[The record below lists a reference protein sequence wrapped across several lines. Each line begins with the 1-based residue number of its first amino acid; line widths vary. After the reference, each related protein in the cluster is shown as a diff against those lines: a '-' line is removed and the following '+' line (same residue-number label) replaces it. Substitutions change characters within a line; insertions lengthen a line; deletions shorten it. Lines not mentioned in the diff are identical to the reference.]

1 MGSVQGQDAAALA
14 EGRHRLVSLEMSR
27 DGGQL
32 LDPHP
37 WACCMSTAAMTV
49 VEGSPVL
56 SSGPG
61 YSMLQEEEQLRTGQA
76 LCGQSGLSTCGLFGC
91 SPVGPAWAPAV

>member
-1 MGSVQGQDAAALA
+1 MGSTQSQDAAALA
-14 EGRHRLVSLEMSR
+14 EGRHRLVSLEMSQ

-32 LDPHP
+32 LDPQ
-37 WACCMSTAAMTV
+37 ACCMSTAAMTLA
-49 VEGSPVL
+49 EGSPVL

-91 SPVGPAWAPAV
+91 SPAGPAWAPVV